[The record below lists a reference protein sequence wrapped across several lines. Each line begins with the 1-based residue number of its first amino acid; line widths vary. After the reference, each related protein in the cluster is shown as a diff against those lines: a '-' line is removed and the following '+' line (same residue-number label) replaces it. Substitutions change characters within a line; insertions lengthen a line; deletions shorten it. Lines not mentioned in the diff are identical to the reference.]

1 MRSVLREG
9 AMPLQDFLR
18 VFARRLN
25 EDGTADSICL
35 FCFATVASRLQEQE
49 LGEPEGDHFCWQRQD
64 SSALMKPVLVD
75 QGCRTRDQS
84 QFDPTVATNAKSIR

>member
-1 MRSVLREG
+1 
-9 AMPLQDFLR
+9 MPLQNFLR

-35 FCFATVASRLQEQE
+35 FCFATVASRPQEQE
-49 LGEPEGDHFCWQRQD
+49 LEEPEGDHFCWQRQD

-75 QGCRTRDQS
+75 QGRRTMNES
-84 QFDPTVATNAKSIR
+84 QFEPTAVNNAKSIR